1 MRVGLQLLYPRQRLL
16 GGDPGSHALLFTY
29 VFLPASP
36 FLGVVRLREPTRE
49 YLVYVYVAPGSHPG
63 YQVSSKFSGG
73 DAVFSH
79 GVLERLDEPELEFL
93 HVGVTHP
100 VQDMGLHVRVK
111 GVVMLVFLVYLEDAQ
126 HPVHRVLYG
135 HVVVHEALHGLR
147 KVSGVGVEQR
157 SAHGGR
163 MLLEP
168 SGVRSTHGAQK
179 LAFPQGGSAQRSAA
193 RFRRPPPVPYLFSRT
208 IGPLCGWF
216 ESKFFVYS
224 GRNHYA
230 GVAPIRKI
238 KNVPL
243 PIEYLH
249 GGFFVCGIIFRILR
263 LC

>member
-100 VQDMGLHVRVK
+100 VQDMGLHVRVE
-111 GVVMLVFLVYLEDAQ
+111 GVVMLVFLIYLEDAQ

-179 LAFPQGGSAQRSAA
+179 LAFPQGGPAQR
-193 RFRRPPPVPYLFSRT
+193 RPLPFSRALYVQT
-208 IGPLCGWF
+208 LHGLLHPVRREHPVKG
-216 ESKFFVYS
+216 YS
-224 GRNHYA
+224 
-230 GVAPIRKI
+230 IL
-238 KNVPL
+238 VPL
-243 PIEYLH
+243 GKLVGVQS
-249 GGFFVCGIIFRILR
+249 GGLR
-263 LC
+263 GTYGHHWRRVAHWP